1 MPFPAP
7 DGDAVTQKRAVV
19 RAMKAFG
26 SVSEALAGAAME
38 APKVIQPKK
47 EFDAPAAPQDAE
59 KKDEP
64 PPEEPHS
71 DEPPR

>member
-1 MPFPAP
+1 
-7 DGDAVTQKRAVV
+7 
-19 RAMKAFG
+19 MKAFG